1 MTKSCVLIVEPDI
14 LIRNP
19 VAEYLRECG
28 YQVLEAADAAEA
40 RTVISDGSMAVDIVL
55 ADIDMPGEGGFA
67 LAAWIRADHA
77 GIEVILTGSVA
88 KAAEKAGDL
97 CQEGPAL
104 TKPYDHQ
111 VVLNKIRRS
120 LAARDRA
127 GTRARGPRKR

>member
-28 YQVLEAADAAEA
+28 YKVLEAADAAEA